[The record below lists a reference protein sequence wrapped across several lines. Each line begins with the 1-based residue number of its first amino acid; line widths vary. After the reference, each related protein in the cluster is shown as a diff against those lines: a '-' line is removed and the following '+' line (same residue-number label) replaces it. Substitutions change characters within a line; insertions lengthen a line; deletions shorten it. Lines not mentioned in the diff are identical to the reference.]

1 MSLTVIQIFSL
12 ARAKLLE
19 ATTEILSDETLLIYA
34 NLAQLDLI
42 KRTFTNDKILS
53 TTVTFTS
60 GVGTIPAGFG
70 TLYGSAQDSGHTI
83 FEEVSIED
91 FDNKTLSHMITI
103 EGGSF
108 KAYPTST
115 ASLSIKYYPATTTL
129 TTGSTP
135 SINEYFH
142 ECIVYGILARAFE
155 DLQDESLSTYYTGK
169 YEAMINQKIAAQS
182 NYEEG
187 NQRGGQMFNG
197 INLLGSN
204 QYGGGSNYW

>member
-19 ATTEILSDETLLIYA
+19 ATTEILSDDTLLIYA

-42 KRTFTNDKILS
+42 KRTFTNDKIQS
-53 TTVTFTS
+53 ATVTFTN
-60 GVGTIPAGFG
+60 GVGSLPSDFG
-70 TLYGSAQDSGHTI
+70 TLYGSGQDSSNNT

-91 FDNKTLSHMITI
+91 FDNKITNNMITV
-103 EGGSF
+103 EGGTL
-108 KAYPTST
+108 KAYPTT
-115 ASLSIKYYPATTTL
+115 TTSLAIKYYPKTTTL

-135 SINEYFH
+135 SVNEYFH

-155 DLQDESLSTYYTGK
+155 DLQDESLSAYYAGK
-169 YEAMINQKIAAQS
+169 YEAMVNQKISAQS

-187 NQRGGQMFNG
+187 NQRGGQMFTG
-197 INLLGSN
+197 VDLLGG
-204 QYGGGSNYW
+204 YGGGGANYW